1 MSKLDA
7 VVRQPLAQLAP
18 RERRLVV
25 AALWVIMIAAL
36 ISLAD
41 WVMRERAR
49 LADTLPTARSALV
62 QMQDDAAELTRLQ
75 RTQPPPA
82 LPLATLA
89 QAAQVAG
96 SSRGLEV
103 EVNVVGEQLQ
113 AQGQGSVIIL
123 TDWLASLHAVQ
134 RLRPLALVIESG
146 DDDQGARFQVT
157 LSP

>member
-25 AALWVIMIAAL
+25 AALWVILIAAV
-36 ISLAD
+36 ISVGD
-41 WVMRERAR
+41 WAMRERTR
-49 LADTLPTARSALV
+49 LADALPAARSALV

-103 EVNVVGEQLQ
+103 EVNVVGQQLH
-113 AQGQGSVIIL
+113 AQGQGSVITL
-123 TDWLASLHAVQ
+123 TDWLASLQAEQ
-134 RLRPLALVIESG
+134 RLRALALVIESG
-146 DDDQGARFQVT
+146 DDDQGTRFEVT